1 MRELN
6 LYTPARGRR
15 VAVVT
20 LFFLLMSGL
29 PSAAQTDPEPGGPP
43 EPAWLADE
51 TVCGWDDVEGDPR
64 LARVCLQ
71 KAGVNAGLAE
81 YAFAEIP
88 FDYDPDEPTFSGTPE
103 EAGLVSRWAM
113 GEAIHRMITVA
124 VEAAGGTLP
133 VLPEGRKPF
142 FVDVGWLSEDTRRK
156 LEELFE
162 WGVTTGTDRYGDY
175 SPTLTVTRQQ
185 MAMFFARSL
194 AAIDRFTDGAGT
206 PGFTA
211 DATYRTLREN
221 TDAYD
226 IPAPFADLQ
235 AGERPPKTLSRQ
247 ILGSVSIIYD
257 LGITR
262 GTGFNRDGR
271 LVYYPRSPVDGGQ
284 MAMFVVRLLAHTNV
298 RVDGEQ
304 PDLSDIALPVVQQG
318 DTAIHLGTRTRD
330 GYNIED
336 PDRGACR
343 HNERLPSPVAVRP
356 PREIDIYRYVP
367 FKSGLWEYG
376 EPLFVSEPVSLQ
388 VGDWYWNDPPY
399 SDYEHRY
406 RYVLVEFRT
415 AVGYT
420 QALPYTAAFFCVIP
434 EGEPG
439 PESDVV
445 STSYEWYLEHVL
457 PSAAG
462 VFYFVPRHADAGFY
476 REAGNC
482 DLGDYD
488 IPVPS
493 DGYTERYPC
502 AGIWPDRVRAAWG
515 SDWDYLRPCKT

>member
-88 FDYDPDEPTFSGTPE
+88 LDYDPDEPTFSGTPE

-133 VLPEGRKPF
+133 SLPEGRKPF
-142 FVDVGWLSEDTRRK
+142 FVDVGWLSAETQEK

-162 WGVTTGTDRYGDY
+162 WGVTTGTDRLGDY

-211 DATYRTLREN
+211 DATYRTLRED

-235 AGERPPKTLSRQ
+235 AGERPPKTLSQQ
-247 ILGSVSIIYD
+247 ILGSVSIMYD

-262 GTGFNRDGR
+262 GGGFNRDGR
-271 LVYYPRSPVDGGQ
+271 LVYYPRSPVEGGQ

-298 RVDGEQ
+298 RVPDPQ
-304 PDLSDIALPVVQQG
+304 PDFSDVTFPVVQQENQ
-318 DTAIHLGTRTRD
+318 APHWGTITRD
-330 GYNIED
+330 GIAVSAEERK
-336 PDRGACR
+336 RGAR
-343 HNERLPSPVAVRP
+343 SNNEPLPPPPATRP
-356 PREIDIYRYVP
+356 PREIDYYSYDGGESNVWVDGER
-367 FKSGLWEYG
+367 LWLTEAI
-376 EPLFVSEPVSLQ
+376 SMQ
-388 VGDWYWNDPPY
+388 IGDWFWNLRQRTD
-399 SDYEHRY
+399 EVERFQ
-406 RYVLVEFRT
+406 YVLMEFRT
-415 AVGYT
+415 AIGYT
-420 QALPYTAAFFCVIP
+420 QVVPFTAAFFCMIP
-434 EGEPG
+434 EGAPG
-439 PESDVV
+439 PEDNPEY
-445 STSYEWYLEHVL
+445 TRYEWSLLHVL
-457 PSAAG
+457 PAG
-462 VFYFVPRHADAGFY
+462 LGLFQQTNRNASDNFR
-476 REAGNC
+476 REAGYCN
-482 DLGDYD
+482 LGDYD
-488 IPVPS
+488 IPVPAG
-493 DGYTERYPC
+493 GYTEMYP
-502 AGIWPDRVRAAWG
+502 
-515 SDWDYLRPCKT
+515 